1 MVCIKGQ
8 KNVNASSF
16 AEIFTQSKKNP
27 EAVFLTLYNNKAG
40 DGLDDQ
46 KNNRWER
53 DIRPS
58 NTGGGGLRASQML
71 IDEFPMADGKI
82 PASSASA
89 YSKLEVSAESYDNT
103 LPFVDRDPRFYR
115 TLHSLV
121 SVGPIMVTMPKRI
134 VRVLLVLATFCGT
147 MYGIPVKMMQV
158 MLRVVNIMVQI
169 TC

>member
-1 MVCIKGQ
+1 M
-8 KNVNASSF
+8 
-16 AEIFTQSKKNP
+16 
-27 EAVFLTLYNNKAG
+27 TLYNNKAG

-115 TLHSLV
+115 TFAFPGFRWTYNGNYAEKDSK
-121 SVGPIMVTMPKRI
+121 SPSGSSY
-134 VRVLLVLATFCGT
+134 VLWNYVWYTS
-147 MYGIPVKMMQV
+147 KMMQV